1 MIDLV
6 TEAHQFQL
14 LCQRMGWQF
23 CFIGGLAV
31 QHWGE
36 PRLTRDVDVTVVTG
50 FGAEHDFVS
59 AIMKSYTAR
68 RTDAAEFALKHRVL
82 LVQGSSGIGLDISL
96 GALPFEVQMITR
108 AVKVEFAPGIELR
121 ICSPEDLMVLKSF
134 ASRPQDWL
142 DVTSVVVRQGS
153 DNLDWHY
160 ILSNLEPLV
169 ALKEEPEIL
178 EKLAMLRRGSNA

>member
-14 LCQRMGWQF
+14 LCERMGWQF
-23 CFIGGLAV
+23 CFIGGLPA
-31 QHWGE
+31 QHCGE

-50 FGAEHDFVS
+50 FGAEQEFVS

-68 RTDAAEFALKHRVL
+68 RTDAAEFAMQHRVL

-96 GALPFEVQMITR
+96 GALPFPVQMISR
-108 AVKVEFAPGIELR
+108 AVKVEFAPGVELR
-121 ICSPEDLMVLKSF
+121 ICSPGDLIVLKSF

-142 DVTSVVVRQGS
+142 DVTSVIVRQWS

-160 ILSNLEPLV
+160 ILWNLKPLV

-178 EKLAMLRRGSNA
+178 DKLAMLRRASNA

>member
-6 TEAHQFQL
+6 TEAYQFQL
-14 LCQRMGWQF
+14 LCQSRGWQL
-23 CFIGGLAV
+23 CFIGGLTV

-50 FGAEHDFVS
+50 FAAEEDFVS
-59 AIMKSYTAR
+59 AIMKLYAAR
-68 RTDAAEFALKHRVL
+68 RADAAEFAKQHRVL
-82 LVQGSSGIGLDISL
+82 LVKGSSGIGLDISL
-96 GALPFEVQMITR
+96 GALPFEVQMINR
-108 AVKVEFAPGIELR
+108 AVEVEFAPGVELR
-121 ICSPEDLMVLKSF
+121 ICSPEDLIVLKSF

-160 ILSNLEPLV
+160 IFSNLEPLV

-178 EKLAMLRRGSNA
+178 EKLGMLRRGFNA